1 MSMYTNNPDAF
12 LKADKLEGVF
22 DDAWN
27 DIKTAASDT
36 VDKWSKAGK
45 RAIGLDTGDS
55 GTSAGGGG
63 TPNGTTTEEPK
74 KPNTLLY
81 VGIGGASLLVLYLIF
96 KPKKGKKKK

>member
-45 RAIGLDTGDS
+45 RAIGLDTGS
-55 GTSAGGGG
+55 GTNESGG
-63 TPNGTTTEEPK
+63 TPTPTSTTEEPK
-74 KPNTLLY
+74 KSNTLLY
-81 VGIGGASLLVLYLIF
+81 VGIGGASLLVLYLLL
-96 KPKKGKKKK
+96 KPKKGKRKN